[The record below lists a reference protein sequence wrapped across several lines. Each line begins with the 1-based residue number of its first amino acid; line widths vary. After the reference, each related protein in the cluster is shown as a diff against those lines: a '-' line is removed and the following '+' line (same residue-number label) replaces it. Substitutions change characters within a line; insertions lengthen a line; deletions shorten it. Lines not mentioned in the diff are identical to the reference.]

1 MCASQGRDA
10 PHVGVRGGGGG
21 GGGGGGA
28 AVIFT
33 TSRILKTYPFQPSSP
48 NRKFRNN
55 GVIKL
60 KLI

>member
-1 MCASQGRDA
+1 MCASQGGDA
-10 PHVGVRGGGGG
+10 PHVGVGGGVCGG
-21 GGGGGGA
+21 GWGP

-33 TSRILKTYPFQPSSP
+33 TSRILKTYSFQPSSL
-48 NRKFRNN
+48 NRKFRHN

>member
-1 MCASQGRDA
+1 MCASQGGDA
-10 PHVGVRGGGGG
+10 PHVGVGGGGG
-21 GGGGGGA
+21 GP

-33 TSRILKTYPFQPSSP
+33 TSRILKTYSFQPSSL
-48 NRKFRNN
+48 NRKFRHN